1 MTIKELL
8 TQRAKRLQT
17 IPDKFLSD
25 VEKSEKK
32 IIAGILEQLSRL
44 DVTSG
49 HLVKSDANLNLVAE
63 IREAIHRVVLS
74 SPYSKGVKQF
84 AVEFDKQAV
93 LMDSYFKKVF
103 DAAPTAFPDEIL
115 QGMKTRTVQAL
126 INEPLDTNFIRP
138 IENLL
143 YDSVST
149 GAGITDT
156 IKTIREFVE
165 TTPEK
170 NGKLLQHS
178 KQIAHDAYAI
188 SDRAYV
194 AARSDELG
202 VEWYL
207 YAGGEIPT
215 SRAFCVERAERYFHK
230 NEIIAWGNG
239 EKTEGMKLPDA
250 EGNWAGKIEGTN
262 AQTIFSYCAGWNC
275 QHTLSPVSINSVPVD
290 QIQRA
295 IEQGYFEPT
304 ATEIELFDL

>member
-1 MTIKELL
+1 MTIKQLL
-8 TQRAKRLQT
+8 TQRALRLQT

-44 DVTSG
+44 DVTG
-49 HLVKSDANLNLVAE
+49 GLIVKSDSNLKLVAD
-63 IREAIHRVVLS
+63 IREAIQKVVLS

-84 AVEFDKQAV
+84 AVEFDKQAE

-103 DAAPTAFPDEIL
+103 DALPTPFPDEVL

-126 INEPLDTNFIRP
+126 INEPLDTAFIRP

-165 TTPEK
+165 TTPEG

-202 VEWYL
+202 IEWYL
-207 YAGGEIPT
+207 YAGGQIPT
-215 SRAFCVERAERYFHK
+215 TRPFCLERHENYYHK
-230 NEIIAWGNG
+230 KEIEQWGNG
-239 EKTEGMKLPDA
+239 QKTEGLSLPNSA
-250 EGNWAGKIEGTN
+250 GEWGGKIEGTN
-262 AQTIFSYCAGWNC
+262 AQTIFSYAGGWNC
-275 QHTLSPVSINSVPVD
+275 QHTISPVSINSVPRDVID
-290 QIQRA
+290 RVIA
-295 IEQGYFEPT
+295 EGFFEPT
-304 ATEIELFDL
+304 EQEIELLGL